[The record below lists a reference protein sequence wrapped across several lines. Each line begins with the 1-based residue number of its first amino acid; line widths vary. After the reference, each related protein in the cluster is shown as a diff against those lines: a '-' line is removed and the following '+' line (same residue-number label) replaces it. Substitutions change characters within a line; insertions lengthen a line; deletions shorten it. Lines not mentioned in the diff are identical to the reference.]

1 MLLDEDVAAAS
12 YLVEVAPGDP
22 MVAYFLDQED
32 PEVLAVP
39 EPREE
44 VPVLGPEGV

>member
-1 MLLDEDVAAAS
+1 MLRDEDVAAAS
-12 YLVEVAPGDP
+12 YLVEEVLGDL

-32 PEVLAVP
+32 LEVLVVL

-44 VPVLGPEGV
+44 VPELGPEGV